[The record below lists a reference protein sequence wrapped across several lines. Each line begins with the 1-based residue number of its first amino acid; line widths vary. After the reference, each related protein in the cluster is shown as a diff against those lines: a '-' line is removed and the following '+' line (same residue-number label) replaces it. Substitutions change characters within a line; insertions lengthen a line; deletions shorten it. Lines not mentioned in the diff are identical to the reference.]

1 MPAAKERFSQEPLV
15 TFGPKIHECAA
26 FQTLYSIEC
35 SFSHRSSV
43 SGTLLESEGWMNT
56 TGIFS
61 DVHPLGVLLKD
72 LLVARGFA
80 RIMNLGSFS
89 ISRL

>member
-1 MPAAKERFSQEPLV
+1 M
-15 TFGPKIHECAA
+15 
-26 FQTLYSIEC
+26 YDIEC

-43 SGTLLESEGWMNT
+43 SGTVLESVGWMNT

-89 ISRL
+89 ISILKSGTLNLTSFDALSKPPKGVATL

>member
-1 MPAAKERFSQEPLV
+1 
-15 TFGPKIHECAA
+15 
-26 FQTLYSIEC
+26 
-35 SFSHRSSV
+35 
-43 SGTLLESEGWMNT
+43 MNT

-72 LLVARGFA
+72 LLAARGFA

-89 ISRL
+89 ISRLKSGTLNLTSFDALSKPPKGVATL